1 MSDMN
6 NMSIER
12 DDDDEGKH
20 LQRVLFI
27 QLISSY
33 KKYFCKM
40 NQLPTNTITNNA
52 SNDADHL
59 ASQLIIL
66 RMKKVDKAGQRSN
79 KTPRREF
86 VMHQKIFFVSIF
98 P

>member
-1 MSDMN
+1 MISPLKQDG
-6 NMSIER
+6 
-12 DDDDEGKH
+12 DEGKH
-20 LQRVLFI
+20 LQKVFGQRI
-27 QLISSY
+27 SLISNIFHNESV
-33 KKYFCKM
+33 
-40 NQLPTNTITNNA
+40 TNTIANNA

>member
-1 MSDMN
+1 MK
-6 NMSIER
+6 R

-27 QLISSY
+27 QRILFSISKIFLLNESA
-33 KKYFCKM
+33 
-40 NQLPTNTITNNA
+40 TNTITINA